1 MVRNPGKQPDKKMGQ
16 MIRPETRA
24 RGKNR
29 AIRARWGLK
38 DRSDQGRF
46 VLTQK
51 RTIGNAFPFVAH
63 ARKAEAWSE
72 KSDRM
77 VPVIDHRHAGA
88 KASGTVMVVM
98 IGRAFVFMRI
108 AWARV
113 VVVVVMIVTVLVHG
127 GHDIAGIGHE
137 GAAVHADEH
146 ADNHDGLE
154 KESHN
159 DAPKIGGRAH
169 GSRHFGDMKA
179 RRCSERGTKGILK
192 ARVKS
197 FS

>member
-1 MVRNPGKQPDKKMGQ
+1 
-16 MIRPETRA
+16 
-24 RGKNR
+24 
-29 AIRARWGLK
+29 
-38 DRSDQGRF
+38 
-46 VLTQK
+46 
-51 RTIGNAFPFVAH
+51 
-63 ARKAEAWSE
+63 
-72 KSDRM
+72 
-77 VPVIDHRHAGA
+77 
-88 KASGTVMVVM
+88 MVVM

-113 VVVVVMIVTVLVHG
+113 VVIVVMIVTVLVHG
-127 GHDIAGIGHE
+127 GHDIAGIGRE

-159 DAPKIGGRAH
+159 DAPKIGGRAR

-179 RRCSERGTKGILK
+179 RLCFERGAMGVLK
-192 ARVKS
+192 VRTWS

>member
-1 MVRNPGKQPDKKMGQ
+1 
-16 MIRPETRA
+16 
-24 RGKNR
+24 
-29 AIRARWGLK
+29 
-38 DRSDQGRF
+38 
-46 VLTQK
+46 
-51 RTIGNAFPFVAH
+51 
-63 ARKAEAWSE
+63 
-72 KSDRM
+72 M

-98 IGRAFVFMRI
+98 IGRALLVMRI
-108 AWARV
+108 AWAR
-113 VVVVVMIVTVLVHG
+113 VVVVMIVTVLVHG

-169 GSRHFGDMKA
+169 GSRHFGDIRA
-179 RRCSERGTKGILK
+179 RRCSERGTQGILK
-192 ARVKS
+192 ARVQS